1 MRSRRR
7 KKTPPP
13 RRPELEGDLLL
24 DIGVGLFAGAVVW
37 SIAALWLD
45 DGGDSAWLTWT
56 LVVSLAS
63 ALCVAGHLASG
74 GLL

>member
-1 MRSRRR
+1 MES
-7 KKTPPP
+7 
-13 RRPELEGDLLL
+13 DLLL
-24 DIGVGLFAGAVVW
+24 DIGAGLFAGAVVW
-37 SIAALWLD
+37 SVAALFFD

-56 LVVSLAS
+56 LVVSSA